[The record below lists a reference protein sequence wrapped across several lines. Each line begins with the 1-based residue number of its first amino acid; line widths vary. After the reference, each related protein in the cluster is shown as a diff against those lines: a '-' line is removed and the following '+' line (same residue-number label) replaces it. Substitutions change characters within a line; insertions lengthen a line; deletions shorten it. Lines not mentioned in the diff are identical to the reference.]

1 MFKKIGP
8 NQLRR
13 EWQYDVI
20 DPNRYGRSSLVYS
33 KNHYTKVYDLGE
45 EQWKTKQ
52 KNVDKNIVLLDKID
66 WAKKINDKKNNLKET
81 FL

>member
-8 NQLRR
+8 NQLGR

-20 DPNRYGRSSLVYS
+20 DPNQYGRSSLVYS
-33 KNHYTKVYDLGE
+33 KNYYTKVYGLGE
-45 EQWKTKQ
+45 ERRKTKQ

-66 WAKKINDKKNNLKET
+66 WAKKFNDKKK
-81 FL
+81 